1 MSNLIKIK
9 IKIKHLALEPAI
21 IKHEEQKCLKSAAY
35 HRNKKQADLEEFNR
49 GYTGQYY
56 SYRDHRILHVR
67 PEARATQLVYAFL
80 RDKRYSEVET
90 TRPML
95 INVGKGHNSW
105 WYAHNEADII
115 DRMSR
120 MIYKYGEDKVPLL
133 NLKELQDR
141 LGVEKVREMNYTER
155 SNWNRN
161 NTIPEAIK
169 KWIEND
175 E

>member
-1 MSNLIKIK
+1 MSNLTKLK

-21 IKHEEQKCLKSAAY
+21 IKHEEQKCLKRAHYLS
-35 HRNKKQADLEEFNR
+35 KKHQIVGEF
-49 GYTGQYY
+49 GPVDYYTL
-56 SYRDHRILHVR
+56 RDHRILHVR

-80 RDKRYSEVET
+80 RGKRYIDTET
-90 TRPML
+90 TRPMR
-95 INVGKGHNSW
+95 INVAKGHNSW
-105 WYAHNEADII
+105 WYACKEADII
-115 DRMSR
+115 KRMSR

-155 SNWNRN
+155 NDWNKN

-169 KWIEND
+169 NWIEND
-175 E
+175 DE